1 MTMRIAT
8 LVTIAVVGSTAAL
21 SASIALGPHGA
32 AHAASFNCNQAAAPS
47 EYAICGDPQLSQ
59 LDSAIGVAYGQR
71 LALDPSIRQIQ
82 RGWLKARNI
91 GCGKDRNCLRRLMNY
106 ELGWLRSGGRPSAA
120 LPRSVGVCSLT
131 TVSRVGTRLD
141 QTPGSGSDIMEA
153 NGAGQVS
160 YDQMPA
166 ADVSRR
172 GDPALVCLV
181 GLPSDCPPG
190 DDRGKTY
197 AVANLRTLGAWS
209 SADSEHMCGGA

>member
-1 MTMRIAT
+1 MRKAT
-8 LVTIAVVGSTAAL
+8 LATIAAVGATAVLST
-21 SASIALGPHGA
+21 SIALGPHGA
-32 AHAASFNCNQAAAPS
+32 ARAASFNCNQAAAPA
-47 EYAICGDPQLSQ
+47 EFAICGDAQLSR
-59 LDSAIGVAYGQR
+59 LDSAIGLAYGQR

-82 RGWLKARNI
+82 RGWLKARNV
-91 GCGKDRNCLRRLMNY
+91 GCGKDRTCLLRLMNY
-106 ELGWLRSGGRPSAA
+106 ELSWLRSGGRPSAA

-131 TVSRVGTRLD
+131 TISRVGSRLEGD
-141 QTPGSGSDIMEA
+141 PASGSDIMQA
-153 NGAGQVS
+153 NGAGEVS

-166 ADVSRR
+166 ANASRR